1 MECTKTTCVSTRI
14 GTYYL
19 YVALLDTS
27 GKDKAQPL
35 IVCNL
40 FPVQDEY
47 CNGEKKD
54 EEKNKCIR
62 KRVFIA
68 SFFCVVFIA
77 LEFAG
82 KLKLESV
89 SQTNSEN
96 TLRK

>member
-1 MECTKTTCVSTRI
+1 MNFNYSTLSTHCWWNAQKLLVYYI
-14 GTYYL
+14 GTYYF

-68 SFFCVVFIA
+68 SFFCVAFIA

-82 KLKLESV
+82 KLK
-89 SQTNSEN
+89 
-96 TLRK
+96 

>member
-1 MECTKTTCVSTRI
+1 MHQNYLNGFCVSI
-14 GTYYL
+14 GTYYF

-68 SFFCVVFIA
+68 SFFCVAFIA

-89 SQTNSEN
+89 SQTNNEN